1 MVREDNFEIL
11 TTPYRAIME
20 KNLEAVKGYYM
31 KNENVGHPLTDT
43 GDTAL
48 HFAVYTG
55 NEELF
60 SFLLDLAPFLS
71 DIRNELGNTALHEAA
86 AAGNV
91 KMAEHL
97 LRFGE
102 SQLDVKNNSGETP
115 LFMAAAFGKTDM
127 VRFLIVEAGKSNPI
141 KENHCTRNDSKSVL
155 EIAILGNYIGR
166 LLSLFHFIYVD

>member
-20 KNLEAVKGYYM
+20 KDLEAVKRCY
-31 KNENVGHPLTDT
+31 KENENVGLPLTDT

-48 HFAVYTG
+48 HVAVYTG

-60 SFLLDLAPFLS
+60 CSLLDLAPFLS
-71 DIRNELGNTALHEAA
+71 DNRNELGNTALHEAA

-102 SQLDVKNNSGETP
+102 SQLDVKNKSGETP

-155 EIAILGNYIGR
+155 EIAILGNYVGR